1 MSQVSRRVLV
11 VVAAIAIGAGIGAA
25 VASFGHVE
33 YKAQAS
39 VRVSAKRGPAT
50 VTPLLP
56 TLRELATSSVLAG
69 DVKSTL
75 RLPGSAESLR
85 KQIHATTPSHTQLI
99 TISFRNRNR
108 TRAGQIAQEIAV
120 KLTELVPARFGSTI
134 PGLKATLFDQAHVVS
149 RSAPDYLGDTL
160 IGAAIGLVLALAV
173 LAATTRRPP
182 KHEAVSDPEGVLAAR
197 EAHVR
202 DRIAGV
208 TAREQALA
216 RRAGE
221 LAQRE
226 RALEAREAAQEPV
239 EITLEP
245 EPARVTAPEPEIVP
259 VVEPEPEP
267 ARVAEEEA
275 AARPTLG
282 ELERLVSANADR
294 FPDAVEEWNA
304 YLFFLRDYA
313 DSDGRLPASFDGLIE
328 DVFGRLGRG

>member
-33 YKAQAS
+33 YKAQAT
-39 VRVSAKRGPAT
+39 VRVSAKGGPTT

-99 TISFRNRNR
+99 TVSYTNRNLA
-108 TRAGQIAQEIAV
+108 RAEQIAQEIAV
-120 KLTELVPARFGSTI
+120 KLTELVPARFGTTI

-149 RSAPDYLGDTL
+149 RSAPDYLGDAL
-160 IGAAIGLVLALAV
+160 IGAAIGLVLALAGI
-173 LAATTRRPP
+173 AATTRRAPP
-182 KHEAVSDPEGVLAAR
+182 AEPDIDPEGVLAAR
-197 EAHVR
+197 EAHLR
-202 DRIAGV
+202 DRIAAV
-208 TAREQALA
+208 TSREQALA

-226 RALEAREAAQEPV
+226 REFEAREPV
-239 EITLEP
+239 SVPAEP
-245 EPARVTAPEPEIVP
+245 EAPPPPPEPLP
-259 VVEPEPEP
+259 VVERKPEPV
-267 ARVAEEEA
+267 RVAGEEA
-275 AARPTLG
+275 PTRPTLG
-282 ELERLVSANADR
+282 DLERLVSANADR
-294 FPDAVEEWNA
+294 FPEAVEEWNA

-313 DSDGRLPASFDGLIE
+313 DSAGRLPPSFDGLIE

>member
-11 VVAAIAIGAGIGAA
+11 VVAATAIGAGIGAA
-25 VASFGHVE
+25 VASFGRVE

-39 VRVSAKRGPAT
+39 VRVSAKGGPAT

-85 KQIHATTPSHTQLI
+85 KRIHASTPSHTQLI
-99 TISFRNRNR
+99 TVSFTNRNR
-108 TRAGQIAQEIAV
+108 TRAQQVAQEIAV
-120 KLTELVPARFGSTI
+120 KLTELVPARFGATI
-134 PGLKATLFDQAHVVS
+134 PGLKATLFDQAHVAS
-149 RSAPDYLGDTL
+149 RSAPDFLGDAL
-160 IGAAIGLVLALAV
+160 IGGAIGLVLALAGI
-173 LAATTRRPP
+173 ATTTRGA
-182 KHEAVSDPEGVLAAR
+182 HEAEPSIDPEGVLAAR
-197 EAHVR
+197 EAHLK
-202 DRIAGV
+202 DRIAAV

-226 RALEAREAAQEPV
+226 RALEAREGVEQRVEVAA
-239 EITLEP
+239 EP
-245 EPARVTAPEPEIVP
+245 EPGSPQPELVLELKPEPT
-259 VVEPEPEP
+259 
-267 ARVAEEEA
+267 RVAAEA
-275 AARPTLG
+275 APGRQTLG
-282 ELERLVSANADR
+282 DLERLVSANADR

-313 DSDGRLPASFDGLIE
+313 DSAGRLPPSFDGLIG
-328 DVFGRLGRG
+328 DVFGPLGGD

>member
-39 VRVSAKRGPAT
+39 VRVSANRGPAT

-160 IGAAIGLVLALAV
+160 IGAAIGLVLALGV
-173 LAATTRRPP
+173 LAGTTRRPP
-182 KHEAVSDPEGVLAAR
+182 QPEAVSDPEGVLAAR

-216 RRAGE
+216 RRAAE

-226 RALEAREAAQEPV
+226 RALEAREGAQKPV

-245 EPARVTAPEPEIVP
+245 EPALLTAPEPEIVP
-259 VVEPEPEP
+259 VVEPEPV
-267 ARVAEEEA
+267 RVAEEEA

-313 DSDGRLPASFDGLIE
+313 DSAGRLPASFDGLIE

>member
-1 MSQVSRRVLV
+1 MSQVSRRALV
-11 VVAAIAIGAGIGAA
+11 VVAAVAIGAGIGAA

-39 VRVSAKRGPAT
+39 VRVSAKGGPAT

-85 KQIHATTPSHTQLI
+85 KRIHAATPAHTQLI
-99 TISFRNRNR
+99 TVSFTSRNR
-108 TRAGQIAQEIAV
+108 TRAEQISQEIAV
-120 KLTELVPARFGSTI
+120 KLTELVPARFGTTI
-134 PGLKATLFDQAHVVS
+134 PGLKATPFDQAHVVS
-149 RSAPDYLGDTL
+149 RTAPDYLGEAL
-160 IGAAIGLVLALAV
+160 IGAAIALVLALAV
-173 LAATTRRPP
+173 LAVTTRRTP
-182 KHEAVSDPEGVLAAR
+182 KAEPEIDPEGVLAAR
-197 EAHVR
+197 EAHLR
-202 DRIAGV
+202 DRIAAV

-226 RALEAREAAQEPV
+226 RDLAAHEAAAAPA
-239 EITLEP
+239 EP
-245 EPARVTAPEPEIVP
+245 EPPPPPPEPVP
-259 VVEPEPEP
+259 VVGRESES
-267 ARVAEEEA
+267 ALVGDEEA
-275 AARPTLG
+275 PTRPTLG
-282 ELERLVSANADR
+282 DLELLVSANADR
-294 FPDAVEEWNA
+294 FPNAVEEWHA

-313 DSDGRLPASFDGLIE
+313 DSAGRLPPSFDGLIE

>member
-1 MSQVSRRVLV
+1 MSQVWRRVLV
-11 VVAAIAIGAGIGAA
+11 VVAAVAIGAGIGAA
-25 VASFGHVE
+25 VASLGHVE

-39 VRVSAKRGPAT
+39 VRVSAKGGRAT

-85 KQIHATTPSHTQLI
+85 KQIRATTPSHTQLI
-99 TISFRNRNR
+99 TLAFTNRNR
-108 TRAGQIAQEIAV
+108 TRSEQIAQEIAV
-120 KLTELVPARFGSTI
+120 KLTELVPARFGTTI

-149 RSAPDYLGDTL
+149 RRTPNYLGDAL
-160 IGAAIGLVLALAV
+160 IGAAIGLVLALVA
-173 LAATTRRPP
+173 LAATTRRGRKAEP
-182 KHEAVSDPEGVLAAR
+182 AIDPEGVLAAR
-197 EAHVR
+197 EAHLR
-202 DRIAGV
+202 DRIAAV

-226 RALEAREAAQEPV
+226 RELVAGESATVPAEP
-239 EITLEP
+239 ESPPPPP
-245 EPARVTAPEPEIVP
+245 EPAP
-259 VVEPEPEP
+259 VVKEKSEPVRTPDEEPP
-267 ARVAEEEA
+267 T
-275 AARPTLG
+275 RPTLG

-294 FPDAVEEWNA
+294 FPGAVEEWNA

-313 DSDGRLPASFDGLIE
+313 DSDGRLPPSFDGLIE
-328 DVFGRLGRG
+328 DVFGRLARR

>member
-11 VVAAIAIGAGIGAA
+11 VVAAIAVGAGIGAA

-33 YKAQAS
+33 YRAQAS
-39 VRVSAKRGPAT
+39 VRVSAKGGPAT

-85 KQIHATTPSHTQLI
+85 KRIHATTPSHTQLI
-99 TISFRNRNR
+99 TVSFTNRNRNR
-108 TRAGQIAQEIAV
+108 AEQIAQEIAV
-120 KLTELVPARFGSTI
+120 KLTELVPARFGTTI

-149 RSAPDYLGDTL
+149 RNAPDYLADAL
-160 IGAAIGLVLALAV
+160 IGAAIGLVLALAAV
-173 LAATTRRPP
+173 GLTTRRAP
-182 KHEAVSDPEGVLAAR
+182 KAEPEIDPEGVLAAR
-197 EAHVR
+197 EAHLR
-202 DRIAGV
+202 DRIAAV

-226 RALEAREAAQEPV
+226 REQAVREAATAPAEPAPPPPPPPEPLPVV
-239 EITLEP
+239 EREP
-245 EPARVTAPEPEIVP
+245 EPALVGG
-259 VVEPEPEP
+259 
-267 ARVAEEEA
+267 EEA
-275 AARPTLG
+275 PTRPTLG
-282 ELERLVSANADR
+282 DLELLVSANADR
-294 FPDAVEEWNA
+294 FPGAVEEWNA

-313 DSDGRLPASFDGLIE
+313 DSAGRLPPSFDGLIE